1 MLCSSCKQMH
11 INSIWRFSIGFHIPT
26 QYTLVPDNYASENF
40 IEWFIKVKYSVIPF
54 QQSVR
59 RHWIFPNSR
68 VHDIKDIDADVITQ
82 TWLNGKA
89 LSLGYEH
96 DSLSYTYD
104 KTLKTQTYTLIL
116 FDLLQN
122 ISPWLYLICT
132 DALRLYEWLLVYYNL
147 EKDTPLFL
155 FFMRNP
161 LFLKQVNPLF
171 SSFFTN
177 CRWDTRNRPI
187 FFRVNYED
195 FLLGIVRVLMVNK
208 MSTRTTIMTKSTA
221 ISILRRCICHHV
233 FFSSDTLPLALIFSS
248 NIE

>member
-26 QYTLVPDNYASENF
+26 QYTLVPDNYGSEDF

-177 CRWDTRNRPI
+177 CRWDARP
-187 FFRVNYED
+187 FAQKFVT
-195 FLLGIVRVLMVNK
+195 LK
-208 MSTRTTIMTKSTA
+208 K
-221 ISILRRCICHHV
+221 ILVKCENN
-233 FFSSDTLPLALIFSS
+233 L
-248 NIE
+248 